1 MSVVGTS
8 SLGCTCALPT
18 EILLKVFS
26 HLDRRSLLCVGA
38 SSHRLRCVV
47 SEHEDHYFVCPLL
60 GPVNNASL
68 FWTRNASFKSRWSD
82 LGAQPRLLRLHFYA
96 NPSTAAGDTVD
107 LSSTFDNICTAL
119 STGLVTHME
128 VKIDVGPMPLRELHR
143 LFMTAAPGLR
153 TLRLTAPHRGCQL
166 SRFTFANSAPLL
178 HRVTVV
184 GGGHFAPR
192 PQSADSQG
200 PNVTIAGVRFVD
212 LQLFNIS
219 EIHML
224 GYLFNGAEHMVVN
237 IAEVMY
243 SWSPGREVWPLSPTL
258 RTLVIDVTDP
268 WCEANCGISGDANM
282 NGKIRDALTHVIA
295 HWQLQASTQITL
307 TGFDDYIPL
316 GATRRAIEILEA
328 CSVSQIF
335 SVQIYLPDSNMG
347 TLRIRS
353 YTRSG
358 CELCANLRIAV
369 WGAEKRWS
377 HIISALAA
385 LGTRICRLVAPPE
398 FFDYLRVHQRDFT
411 RIIRVVPVLE
421 SHLTVGQSSHES

>member
-1 MSVVGTS
+1 MSVTETPS
-8 SLGCTCALPT
+8 RDFTCALPT
-18 EILLKVFS
+18 EILLKVVS

-47 SEHEDHYFVCPLL
+47 SEHEDYYFVCRLL

-68 FWTRNASFKSRWSD
+68 FWNRNASFKSRWSD
-82 LGAQPRLLRLHFYA
+82 LGDQPRLLRLHFYA
-96 NPSTAAGDTVD
+96 NLGTAAGDTVD
-107 LSSTFDNICTAL
+107 LSSTFEDICTGL

-128 VKIDVGPMPLRELHR
+128 VKIDVGSMPLRELHR

-178 HRVTVV
+178 HRVMVV

-219 EIHML
+219 ELHML
-224 GYLFNGAEHMVVN
+224 GYRFNGAEHMVVK
-237 IAEVMY
+237 IAELMGP
-243 SWSPGREVWPLSPTL
+243 WSPGREVWPLSPTL
-258 RTLVIDVTDP
+258 RTLKIDLTDP
-268 WCEANCGISGDANM
+268 WCEANCGISGDADM

-295 HWQLQASTQITL
+295 HWQLRASTQITL

-316 GATRRAIEILEA
+316 GATHRAIEILEA
-328 CSVSQIF
+328 CSVSPIF
-335 SVQIYLPDSNMG
+335 SVKIYLPDSIMG

-358 CELCANLRIAV
+358 CELCADLRIAV
-369 WGAEKRWS
+369 RATEKRWS
-377 HIISALAA
+377 HIMSALGA
-385 LGTRICRLVAPPE
+385 LGTRICRLDAPPE
-398 FFDYLRVHQRDFT
+398 FFDYLRVHQRDCT
-411 RIIRVVPVLE
+411 QIIMAVPVLE
-421 SHLTVGQSSHES
+421 SHLIVGQSSHES